1 MANQS
6 EQAEKS
12 TRELARNR
20 HQTVVW
26 IGVIVIAF
34 VFVLGILLLNSK
46 AFEIGGIGFLLLLVL
61 LRVVPGVV
69 EKQVDKKSKEEK

>member
-1 MANQS
+1 
-6 EQAEKS
+6 
-12 TRELARNR
+12 
-20 HQTVVW
+20 VVW

>member
-1 MANQS
+1 M
-6 EQAEKS
+6 
-12 TRELARNR
+12 
-20 HQTVVW
+20 
-26 IGVIVIAF
+26 IVIAF